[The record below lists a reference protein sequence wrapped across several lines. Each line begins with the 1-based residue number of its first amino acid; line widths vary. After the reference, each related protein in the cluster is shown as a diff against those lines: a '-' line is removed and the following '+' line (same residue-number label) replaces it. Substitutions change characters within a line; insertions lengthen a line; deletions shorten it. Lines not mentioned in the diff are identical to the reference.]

1 MNDNTTLTLKPIIN
15 YKVHNSRE
23 LFTLNDKLQKTPE
36 KKLNCFQ
43 PNCFEHLIEDYSLK
57 DFSAFLKAPKL
68 VNNFLRIAFI
78 FFDKLKL
85 CVAVL

>member
-15 YKVHNSRE
+15 YKVHNPYE

-36 KKLNCFQ
+36 KKLNCFEA
-43 PNCFEHLIEDYSLK
+43 NCSEHLIEDYSLK

>member
-1 MNDNTTLTLKPIIN
+1 MNDNTTLILKPIIN
-15 YKVHNSRE
+15 YKVHNSYE
-23 LFTLNDKLQKTPE
+23 LFTLNDQLQKTPE
-36 KKLNCFQ
+36 KKLNCL
-43 PNCFEHLIEDYSLK
+43 EHLIEDYSLK